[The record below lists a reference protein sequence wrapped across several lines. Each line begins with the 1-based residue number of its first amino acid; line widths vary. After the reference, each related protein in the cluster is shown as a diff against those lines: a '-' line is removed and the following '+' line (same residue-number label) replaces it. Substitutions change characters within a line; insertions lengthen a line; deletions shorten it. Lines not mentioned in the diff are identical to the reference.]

1 MKIADVRR
9 AMRTI
14 KQVRGEMYNGDNYS
28 MSNEDF
34 DTQSLLAIAVMIIE
48 HTEQQKAQ
56 AEKLNKSLESI
67 QVALENINYNI

>member
-9 AMRTI
+9 AMKTI
-14 KQVRGEMYNGDNYS
+14 KQVRSEMYLSGNHS

-48 HTEQQKAQ
+48 HTEHQKTQ
-56 AEKLNKSLESI
+56 AEKLNKSLERI
-67 QVALENINYNI
+67 QSALEHINYNI

>member
-1 MKIADVRR
+1 
-9 AMRTI
+9 MRTI

-67 QVALENINYNI
+67 QVALENINSHI

>member
-1 MKIADVRR
+1 
-9 AMRTI
+9 MRTI